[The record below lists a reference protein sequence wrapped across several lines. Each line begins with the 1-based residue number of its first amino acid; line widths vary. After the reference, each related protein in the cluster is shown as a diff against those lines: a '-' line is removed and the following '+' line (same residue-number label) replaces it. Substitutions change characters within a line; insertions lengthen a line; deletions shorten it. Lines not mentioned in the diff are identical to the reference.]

1 MVAKS
6 QHPIIFAVEIIN
18 LINVKKDEEE
28 VT

>member
-6 QHPIIFAVEIIN
+6 QHPIIFEVEIIN